1 MIKKF
6 LRNWSVNVQTP
17 TEFRQVGALPYVVLD
32 GRLSVL
38 LITSRRS
45 GRWIFPKGAIEPD
58 MSASQSA
65 AQEALEEAGVTGQIE
80 DTPIGSY
87 RTGSDIDGSSLVD
100 VDIYPLLVQNQLEDW
115 KEREQR
121 LRHWAVISE
130 AQRLLAD
137 PALGRIATILARR
150 VAQAPISK

>member
-1 MIKKF
+1 MIKRF
-6 LRNWSVNVQTP
+6 LRNWSPKVDMP
-17 TEFRQVGALPYVVLD
+17 TEFRQVGALPYALVD

-38 LITSRRS
+38 LITSRRN
-45 GRWIFPKGAIEPD
+45 GRWIFPKGAIEPG

-65 AQEALEEAGVTGQIE
+65 ALEALEEAGVVGQAE

-87 RTGSDIDGSSLVD
+87 RTGSDLDGSALVD
-100 VDIYPLLVQNQLEDW
+100 VDIYPMLVQTQLEEW

-121 LRHWAVISE
+121 LRHWAVVSE

-137 PALGRIATILARR
+137 PALGRIARALAKRFD
-150 VAQAPISK
+150 